1 MNGEQ
6 AQHAIDEATERVF
19 DKGIENATQADLMF
33 FGFGY
38 LAHII
43 KESRP
48 RTSPSSKGKWAGIG
62 GILGA
67 GGTWLAENVF
77 SFIGG

>member
-6 AQHAIDEATERVF
+6 AQRVIDDATERVF
-19 DKGIENATQADLMF
+19 EAGFENATQSDLMF

-48 RTSPSSKGKWAGIG
+48 HPSSRKKMAGIG
-62 GILGA
+62 ALLGA
-67 GGTWLAENVF
+67 GGAWLAENVF
-77 SFIGG
+77 SFINV